1 MFPPISKSSPF
12 RIWAI
17 AVLLTASW
25 LGGEAADVSLAAK
38 AKVKPPDLKIV
49 SIDAAPVP
57 FVPTKSPMT
66 LTIMVELPKTI
77 PEESIL
83 DVTTLITSP
92 SRSTFRLLSSRQTI
106 PSTNTQ
112 DADLELSAPRRLE
125 IVQTWDG
132 TDNHERIV
140 SAGLYSYQVQAKL
153 MVVSKFGKLLT
164 RMNAWKKRGNFEV
177 RAYSAARSDRLGKAF
192 RQ

>member
-1 MFPPISKSSPF
+1 MFPPISKPSPF
-12 RIWAI
+12 RIWVV
-17 AVLLTASW
+17 AVLLAAGW
-25 LGGEAADVSLAAK
+25 LGGGTTDVSHAAK
-38 AKVKPPDLKIV
+38 AKIKPPDLKIV
-49 SIDAAPVP
+49 SIDAAPLP
-57 FVPTKSPMT
+57 YVPTKSPMT
-66 LTIMVELPKTI
+66 LTIMVELPRII
-77 PEESIL
+77 PEDSIL

-92 SRSTFRLLSSRQTI
+92 SRTTFRLLTSRQML
-106 PSTNTQ
+106 PSGNVK
-112 DADLELSAPRRLE
+112 DGDLEPYTPRRLE

-153 MVVSKFGKLLT
+153 MVMSKFGTLLT

-177 RAYSAARSDRLGKAF
+177 RTYSAARSDRLGEAF